1 MPKSVRELVAAN
13 MGKPE
18 RALPDTQTF
27 PPLDVDQ
34 IARDLRLEDRAE
46 KAAMAGQPAP
56 DADGPDS
63 AELDVLGKIESCAR
77 KACEDYLSQ
86 RDLYEGRIQ
95 KSAVTPDLQVQI
107 EAAGSSA
114 LADFK
119 AEVIND
125 QNQLHTLLRSVGSRE
140 DEFTEFRERHCL
152 TRLPKNISKGE
163 RTFALMLLVVFVL
176 LESILNGMFF
186 AEGSEAGLIGGIVQA
201 LVLSVLNVGMA
212 ALYAVYGLPLLFH
225 RRGGVKVIGTLVTLL
240 FALWLGGLNLAIG
253 HFRDLFIAGAG
264 KVQMATLLNHL
275 TTAPLLLGDAKS
287 AILVLLGIALGL
299 LAVIDVAATHDLY
312 PGYGSVGRERQQA
325 VDHYAEENAKS
336 LAAMMQLRD
345 HTVDDLSSAIELIRG
360 SQLQMQQAI
369 EGRTRLHHNLR
380 SYFEHLAVVHER
392 LIQRYRECNR
402 RVRRGEAP
410 LYFRSPPARPSF
422 VDPPV
427 LSPVAAYELDARDE
441 VVTRIDYYIK
451 AINEKFEQTM
461 PEYQTVGQLA
471 TLGSMERAMGS
482 MESATA

>member
-1 MPKSVRELVAAN
+1 MAKSVRELVAAS

-18 RALPDTQTF
+18 GALPSIPTF
-27 PPLDVDQ
+27 PPLDVEQ
-34 IARDLRLEDRAE
+34 IARELRLDERAE
-46 KAAMAGQPAP
+46 KAAMAGQPAV

-63 AELDVLGKIESCAR
+63 AELDILGKIEHYAR

-95 KSAVTPDLQVQI
+95 RAAITPDLQVQI
-107 EAAGSSA
+107 EGACSNA

-119 AEVIND
+119 AEIIHD
-125 QNQLHTLLRSVGSRE
+125 QNQLHTLLRSVGTRE
-140 DEFTEFRERHCL
+140 DEFREFRERHCL
-152 TRLPKNISKGE
+152 TRLPKNTSKGE
-163 RTFALMLLVVFVL
+163 RTLAVILLVVFVL

-186 AEGSEAGLIGGIVQA
+186 AEGSEAGLIGGVVQA
-201 LVLSVLNVGMA
+201 LVLSVLNVGVA

-225 RRGGVKVIGTLVTLL
+225 RRGGVKLIGSLVTLL
-240 FALWLGGLNLAIG
+240 FGLWLGGLNLAIG
-253 HFRDLFIAGAG
+253 HFRDLFIAGG
-264 KVQMATLLNHL
+264 GSVQMTELLNRL

-299 LAVIDVAATHDLY
+299 LAIIDVAASRDLY
-312 PGYGSVGRERQQA
+312 PGYGALGRERQRA
-325 VDHYAEENAKS
+325 IDDYAEENARS

-345 HTVDDLSSAIELIRG
+345 QTVEDLSSAIELIRG
-360 SQLQMQQAI
+360 SQFEMQQAI
-369 EGRTRLHHNLR
+369 EGRSRLHHNLR
-380 SYFEHLAVVHER
+380 AYLEHLAVVHER
-392 LIQRYRECNR
+392 LVQRYRECNR

-410 LYFRSPPARPSF
+410 LYFRTPPVRPSF

-427 LSPVAAYELDARDE
+427 LSALAANELDARAE
-441 VVTRIDYYIK
+441 VITRIDYYIK

-471 TLGSMERAMGS
+471 TLGSMERA
-482 MESATA
+482 TA

>member
-1 MPKSVRELVAAN
+1 MPKSVRELVAAT

-18 RALPDTQTF
+18 GALPSIPTF
-27 PPLDVDQ
+27 PPLDVEQ
-34 IARDLRLEDRAE
+34 AARELRLEERAE

-63 AELDVLGKIESCAR
+63 AELDVLGKIEACAR
-77 KACEDYLSQ
+77 KACEDYLTQ
-86 RDLYEGRIQ
+86 RDIYEARIQ
-95 KSAVTPDLQVQI
+95 KSAITPDLQVQI
-107 EAAGSSA
+107 EAAGASA
-114 LADFK
+114 LADFR
-119 AEVIND
+119 AEIIND
-125 QNQLHTLLRSVGSRE
+125 QNQLHTLLRSVGSLE
-140 DEFTEFRERHCL
+140 DEFGEFRERHCL
-152 TRLPKNISKGE
+152 TRLPKNISTGE

-186 AEGSEAGLIGGIVQA
+186 AEGSEAGLIGGVVQA
-201 LVLSVLNVGMA
+201 LVLSVLNVGVA

-225 RRGGVKVIGTLVTLL
+225 RRGGVKLIGLLVTLL

-253 HFRDLFIAGAG
+253 HFRDMFIAGAG
-264 KVQMATLLNHL
+264 KVQMAELLNRL

-299 LAVIDVAATHDLY
+299 LAVIDVAATRDLY
-312 PGYGSVGRERQQA
+312 PGYGSLGRERQRA
-325 VDHYAEENAKS
+325 VDHYAEENARS

-345 HTVDDLSSAIELIRG
+345 QTVDDLSSAIELIRG
-360 SQLQMQQAI
+360 SQFEMQQAI

-380 SYFEHLAVVHER
+380 AYFEHLAVVHER

-402 RVRRGEAP
+402 RVRRGDAP
-410 LYFRSPPARPSF
+410 LYFRSPPVRPSF

-427 LSPVAAYELDARDE
+427 LSSVPAQELDARPE
-441 VVTRIDYYIK
+441 VIARIDYYIK

-471 TLGSMERAMGS
+471 TLGSMERAP
-482 MESATA
+482 ESVEHATA

>member
-18 RALPDTQTF
+18 GALPDIQTF

-46 KAAMAGQPAP
+46 KAAMAGEPAP

-163 RTFALMLLVVFVL
+163 RTFALMLLIVFVL

-225 RRGGVKVIGTLVTLL
+225 RYGGVKLIGVLVTLL
-240 FALWLGGLNLAIG
+240 FAIWLGGLNLAIG

-264 KVQMATLLNHL
+264 KVEMATLLNHL

-336 LAAMMQLRD
+336 LAAMMELRD
-345 HTVDDLSSAIELIRG
+345 YTVDDLSSAIELIRG

-402 RVRRGEAP
+402 RVRRGEGP
-410 LYFRSPPARPSF
+410 LYFRTPPARPSF
-422 VDPPV
+422 VDPPI

-441 VVTRIDYYIK
+441 VIARIDHYIK